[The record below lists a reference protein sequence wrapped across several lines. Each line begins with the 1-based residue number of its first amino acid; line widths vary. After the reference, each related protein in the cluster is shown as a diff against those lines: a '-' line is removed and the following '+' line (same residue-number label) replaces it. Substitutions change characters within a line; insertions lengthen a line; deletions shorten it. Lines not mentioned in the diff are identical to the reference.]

1 MNESKPFA
9 QGVRSIEIIAI
20 IATSKKSIWIFSGN
34 ELCRLSENDNG
45 DFVFSGKQNENSPTD
60 ALKRISFEAVNI
72 ALNNK
77 LLVKVSRINNQA
89 WSDNDVSAM
98 KAAIADT
105 NHFMQVLGESSPKNI
120 VEFVQHSY
128 KKGMTGVDIG
138 NVSLDDDDI
147 EETFEE
153 SSFSEAVERP
163 SGEKYYPRQLGKF
176 SDITVLRRGREKGLS
191 FLLYSP
197 PGTGKTAVL
206 EAAFA
211 GEVQTVNGTEGTERA
226 DLEGSWVPNP
236 NNIDGKKPYIWED
249 GIAIKALR
257 NNEVLY
263 VDEIGRIPDG
273 VLVYLYPLM
282 DGRKTIPDPNPEN
295 NGQPLPIP
303 DKFIIVASFNPG
315 LGYGV
320 DTALA
325 SRFAVHIEWTSDYD
339 LASVLGVPGKAIT
352 VAKNL
357 QKRFDTGQVGWVP
370 QLRELLRFRDIAN
383 TYGQTFA
390 TNNMVGLAPA
400 EDQIEVSKVI
410 SSVFGVKEDGMVQE
424 PLRVGRQI

>member
-1 MNESKPFA
+1 MN
-9 QGVRSIEIIAI
+9 G
-20 IATSKKSIWIFSGN
+20 
-34 ELCRLSENDNG
+34 LS
-45 DFVFSGKQNENSPTD
+45 T
-60 ALKRISFEAVNI
+60 L
-72 ALNNK
+72 LNNEFYIGII
-77 LLVKVSRINNQA
+77 RIER
-89 WSDNDVSAM
+89 
-98 KAAIADT
+98 T
-105 NHFMQVLGESSPKNI
+105 GEHF
-120 VEFVQHSY
+120 
-128 KKGMTGVDIG
+128 
-138 NVSLDDDDI
+138 
-147 EETFEE
+147 
-153 SSFSEAVERP
+153 
-163 SGEKYYPRQLGKF
+163 LGKHEPLI
-176 SDITVLRRGREKGLS
+176 SRRL
-191 FLLYSP
+191 F
-197 PGTGKTAVL
+197 
-206 EAAFA
+206 
-211 GEVQTVNGTEGTERA
+211 GEVQ
-226 DLEGSWVPNP
+226 D
-236 NNIDGKKPYIWED
+236 
-249 GIAIKALR
+249 
-257 NNEVLY
+257 VLY
-263 VDEIGRIPDG
+263 
-273 VLVYLYPLM
+273 
-282 DGRKTIPDPNPEN
+282 GRKKIQDPNPEN
-295 NGQPLPIP
+295 KGQPLPIP